1 MMDIN
6 PLQQTKSIMNPQIKN
21 NNTMSTPHE
30 AQVSFKTWLNEAITN
45 VNDTQVN
52 STVMTEKMARGEQVD
67 LHDVMIASQK
77 ATVTLQTT
85 TEIRN
90 KAIEAY
96 QEVMRMQV

>member
-1 MMDIN
+1 MDIN